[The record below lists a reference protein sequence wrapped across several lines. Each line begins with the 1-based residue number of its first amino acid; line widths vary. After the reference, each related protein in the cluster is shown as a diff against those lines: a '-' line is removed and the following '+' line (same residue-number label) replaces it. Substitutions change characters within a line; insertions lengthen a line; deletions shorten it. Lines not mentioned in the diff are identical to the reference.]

1 MITIAQFLSEAGVSQ
16 DVIENIERQLALA
29 DMEANVVKGHTTLY
43 NLAWSAFLDDICRE
57 HNVDPAERIGMG
69 RSDAGSLGGLAVK
82 KCFERG
88 RDLYIKEYKE
98 KIKNDKRFDGWY

>member
-1 MITIAQFLSEAGVSQ
+1 MITITQFLSDAGVSQ

-29 DMEANVVKGHTTLY
+29 DIKANVVKGHTRLY

-57 HNVDPAERIGMG
+57 HDVDPAKRIGMSP
-69 RSDAGSLGGLAVK
+69 RDASSLGGLAVK

-88 RDLYIKEYKE
+88 RDSYIKEYKE

>member
-1 MITIAQFLSEAGVSQ
+1 MTTIVNFLQDAGVSP
-16 DVIENIERQLALA
+16 DVIESIKQQMTEA
-29 DMEANVVKGHTTLY
+29 DLEITVQKSHTRLY
-43 NLAWSAFLDDICRE
+43 TLAWSAFLDDVCRE
-57 HNVDPAERIGMG
+57 NNVNPAYRIRMG
-69 RSDAGSLGGLAVK
+69 KSDAGQLGGLAVK